1 MARGAVL
8 MEEALR
14 LMERGA
20 PPLVLA
26 HLQFAIDLLRGEGPL
41 CEGST
46 SAGIIDRQFDAAS
59 NQVVAAND

>member
-8 MEEALR
+8 IEETLG
-14 LMERGA
+14 LMDGGA

-41 CEGST
+41 REGS
-46 SAGIIDRQFDAAS
+46 AEVRIIDRQFGAAS
-59 NQVVAAND
+59 DQVVPVNH